1 MRVLFVSKPV
11 MPPWNDGSKNLVRD
25 VASHVRLIEPTIMVA
40 PGAPSLGA
48 RVRREPVYG
57 IAGIFAPSNNA
68 LVLNRLLFGHPLDAW
83 NFVFA
88 PNLRSSS
95 AARAA
100 MVAQR
105 ARGWNGPV
113 VQTVASRPKEFHGSS
128 SLFFGD
134 IVVALS
140 EWTRQRLRDAGVHER
155 RIRLIAPCAE
165 APRHVTAEEIRAFR
179 DAHELGDGPVVVYPG
194 DLEVSTGARTV
205 AEAAPEML
213 RRIPGLR
220 IIFACR
226 PKSARAQG
234 LENELRAELGGAMP
248 FVRFL
253 GQVPDMAVLQAT
265 ADVLVFPVDD
275 LYGKVDLPLVI
286 LEALAL
292 GTPMVLARGGPLEEI
307 EAARFVAPRAAQA
320 LADETCAL
328 LEDEPARNALGEQA
342 RALHRAR
349 FTPEIAGERYDA
361 LYAELGAR

>member
-1 MRVLFVSKPV
+1 MRVLFISKPV

-25 VASHVRLIEPTIMVA
+25 VVSHVRLIEPTIMVA

-48 RVRREPVYG
+48 RVQREPVYG
-57 IAGIFAPSNNA
+57 AAGVFALSNNA
-68 LVLNRLLFGHPLDAW
+68 LVLNRLVFGQPLDAW

-88 PNLRSSS
+88 PNVRSSS
-95 AARAA
+95 AARVAI
-100 MVAQR
+100 VAQR
-105 ARGWNGPV
+105 ARGWTGPI
-113 VQTVASRPKEFHGSS
+113 VQTVASQPKAFTGSP

-134 IVVALS
+134 LVVALS
-140 EWTRQRLRDAGVHER
+140 EWTRQRLRDAGVHED
-155 RIRLIAPCAE
+155 RIRLIAPCAA
-165 APRHVTAEEIRAFR
+165 APRPVTAQEVVRFR
-179 DAHELGDGPVVVYPG
+179 EAHDLGDGPVAVYPG

-213 RRIPGLR
+213 RRVPGLR
-220 IIFACR
+220 LVFACR

-234 LENELRAELGGAMP
+234 IENQLRSELGAVMP

-253 GQVPDMAVLQAT
+253 GEIPDMAVLLAAT
-265 ADVLVFPVDD
+265 DVLLFPVDD
-275 LYGKVDLPLVI
+275 LYGKVDLPLVL

-292 GTPMVLARGGPLEEI
+292 GTPMVLARGGPLEEL

-320 LADETCAL
+320 LADEACAL
-328 LEDEPARNALGEQA
+328 LEDEPARKALGERA

-349 FTPEIAGERYDA
+349 FAPEIAGERYDA